1 LNSIHNVTND
11 GDAVINFSS
20 PRRTKIRSRATRRK
34 YNVVEN
40 LVDSSEPRVKNRSL
54 PKASGRRPRRY
65 LFDTVLA
72 GMPARAS
79 HPLSIQNRGGL
90 SVKEFH
96 YRWEYDLR
104 ASPQALWP
112 LIADTNRFNRDA
124 GVPFVVEQ
132 PAEGEAGKGLRR
144 RLRLS
149 KLGVKVEWEEE
160 PFEWI
165 RPFRFGVV
173 RHFKTGPVAEARI
186 TAELSEREG
195 GGTHLVYNV
204 WARPR
209 GALGR
214 AVIPLQ
220 VGRLSA
226 RKFAAVFR
234 RYDALALRNE
244 QQAGVARPAKLGAN
258 ERTLLASLRQR
269 LIEMGASA
277 SLLAQLV
284 ETIEDGDD
292 LTLARLR
299 PYALADA
306 WGVERRDTLELC
318 LKATRAGLL
327 DLRWELLCPLC
338 RGAKQ
343 SASTLSDVRADL
355 HCDTCNID
363 FTVNF
368 DRSVEV
374 VFRPNASVRRVEA
387 REFCVGGPQ
396 VTPHIVVQQLVGPG
410 ERRVVTPLL
419 ETGRHRLRTQTL
431 PGVRSVLV
439 SAEGEAE
446 LTLSARGAG
455 WTDDEP
461 RVSTRPTLT
470 LENATGE
477 EQLFI
482 FERTAWGDQAATAAE
497 VTALQLFRDLFASEA
512 LRPGD
517 QISVGQMTILFTDL
531 RNSTRLYRE
540 IGDAVAFGAVMSHFD
555 LLRDAIAAEGGS
567 IVKTLGD
574 AVMAVFPRPA
584 PALRAIISA
593 QAALAAP
600 PASVRPLTLKAGI
613 HAGPCIAVTL
623 NERLDY
629 FGSNVNIAAR
639 LEPLST
645 GEDCVVTSD
654 VRRDPEVAALL
665 EDPLSGLAA
674 EPVEVQL
681 KGFDNE
687 CFQLWRVTRKGT
699 QA

>member
-1 LNSIHNVTND
+1 
-11 GDAVINFSS
+11 
-20 PRRTKIRSRATRRK
+20 
-34 YNVVEN
+34 
-40 LVDSSEPRVKNRSL
+40 
-54 PKASGRRPRRY
+54 
-65 LFDTVLA
+65 
-72 GMPARAS
+72 M
-79 HPLSIQNRGGL
+79 
-90 SVKEFH
+90 KEFH

-104 ASPQALWP
+104 AGPQALWP

-124 GVPFVVEQ
+124 GLPDVTEKSAGVE
-132 PAEGEAGKGLRR
+132 AVRNGRR

-149 KLGVKVEWEEE
+149 KFGVGVEWEEE

-173 RHFKTGPVAEARI
+173 RRYKTGPVAEARV
-186 TAELSEREG
+186 TAELTERVG

-220 VGRLSA
+220 VGHLSA
-226 RKFAAVFR
+226 RKFAEVFR

-244 QQAGVARPAKLGAN
+244 QQAGVARPSKLGAS
-258 ERTLLASLRQR
+258 ERTLLASLRRR
-269 LIEMGASA
+269 LDETGADA
-277 SLLAQLV
+277 HLVARLV
-284 ETIEDGDD
+284 ETIEDGDE
-292 LTLARLR
+292 LTLARMR

-306 WGVERRDTLELC
+306 WNVARRDTLELC

-343 SASTLSDVRADL
+343 SATTLSDVRADL

-396 VTPHIVVQQLVGPG
+396 VTPHVVIQQLVGPG
-410 ERRVVTPLL
+410 ESRAVMPLL
-419 ETGRHRLRTQTL
+419 ETGRHRLRTPTL

-439 SAEGEAE
+439 STEGVCE
-446 LTLSARGAG
+446 LTLSADGAG
-455 WTDDEP
+455 WADDEP

-470 LENATGE
+470 LENTTSE

-482 FERTAWGDQAATAAE
+482 FERAAWGDQAATAAE

-540 IGDAVAFGAVMSHFD
+540 IGDAVAFGTVMSHFD
-555 LLRDAIAAEGGS
+555 LLREAIAAEGGS

-584 PALRAIISA
+584 PALRAIIHA
-593 QAALAAP
+593 QAALASP
-600 PASVRPLTLKAGI
+600 PAGMRPLTLKAGI

-654 VRRDPEVAALL
+654 VRRDPEVAQLL
-665 EDPLSGLAA
+665 EDPANGLDA

-681 KGFDNE
+681 KGFDDQ
-687 CFQLWRVTRKGT
+687 CFKLWRVRRNRPR
-699 QA
+699 

>member
-1 LNSIHNVTND
+1 VRLGRGD
-11 GDAVINFSS
+11 G
-20 PRRTKIRSRATRRK
+20 
-34 YNVVEN
+34 
-40 LVDSSEPRVKNRSL
+40 
-54 PKASGRRPRRY
+54 GG
-65 LFDTVLA
+65 DTVLA
-72 GMPARAS
+72 RAS
-79 HPLSIQNRGGL
+79 RAGVSTSDVARLSISGCARVSSFDIASHSTSDVAGISTSYLKEKGGM

-112 LIADTNRFNRDA
+112 LVADTNRFNRDA
-124 GVPFVVEQ
+124 GLPDVTRQGAVAAQ
-132 PAEGEAGKGLRR
+132 GGNGRR

-149 KLGVKVEWEEE
+149 KFGVGVEWEEE
-160 PFEWI
+160 PFEWM

-173 RHFKTGPVAEARI
+173 RRYKTGPVAEARV
-186 TAELSEREG
+186 TAELSARAG

-220 VGRLSA
+220 VGRISA

-234 RYDALALRNE
+234 RYDALALKGE
-244 QQAGVARPAKLGAN
+244 QREGVAPTANLGAN
-258 ERTLLASLRQR
+258 ERALLASLRGKLVADGADAELVAR
-269 LIEMGASA
+269 LAA
-277 SLLAQLV
+277 
-284 ETIEDGDD
+284 TIEAGDE

-299 PYALADA
+299 PYALADS
-306 WGVERRDTLELC
+306 WGTKRRDALELC

-343 SASTLSDVRADL
+343 SAQTLSDVRANL
-355 HCDTCNID
+355 HCETCNIN

-368 DRSVEV
+368 DREVEI
-374 VFRPNASVRRVEA
+374 VFRPNASLRRIEV

-396 VTPHIVVQQLVGPG
+396 VTPHVVVQQLVPPG
-410 ERRVVTPLL
+410 ESRIVTPHL
-419 ETGRHRLRTQTL
+419 EVGRHRLRTPSR
-431 PGVRSVLV
+431 PGGGQSVLV
-439 SAEGEAE
+439 TPEGAGT
-446 LTLSARGAG
+446 LTLHADAA
-455 WTDDEP
+455 TLHADDDAVQADDASRP
-461 RVSTRPTLT
+461 SDDAPLLSTRPTLT
-470 LENATGE
+470 LRNDTPD

-497 VTALQLFRDLFASEA
+497 VTALQLFRDLFAAEA

-540 IGDAVAFGAVMSHFD
+540 IGDAVAFGAVMNHFD
-555 LLRDAIAAEGGS
+555 VLREAIAAEGGS

-574 AVMAVFPRPA
+574 AIMAAFPRPA
-584 PALRAIISA
+584 PALRAIIA
-593 QAALAAP
+593 VQAALASP
-600 PASVRPLTLKAGI
+600 PRGMRPLTLKAGI

-645 GEDCVVTSD
+645 GEDCVITSD
-654 VRRDPEVAALL
+654 VRRDPEVARLL
-665 EDPLSGLAA
+665 DDPAGGLSA
-674 EPVEVQL
+674 EPLTVQL
-681 KGFDNE
+681 KGFDDE
-687 CFQLWRVTRKGT
+687 HFELWRVTGRVNGKE
-699 QA
+699 A